1 MTESE
6 HDGQQPDSGDLAME
20 ITSIQPRLY
29 GFIIK
34 RLADR
39 ELTLE
44 VLQRTNMVLCRK
56 AHQFQDGSSF
66 TAWAFTV
73 AKFQIM
79 AWRKGEGRNRLV
91 FTEDVYE
98 LLDRSPEVEAETVDR
113 RIPILKSCLGRL
125 RDEDR
130 ELIQRRYRDG
140 ESLGTLAQSL
150 RKSIDAI
157 GMRLLRIRKR
167 LGDCIRAN
175 INEEARYEI

>member
-1 MTESE
+1 
-6 HDGQQPDSGDLAME
+6 ME
-20 ITSIQPRLY
+20 ITSVQPRLY
-29 GFIIK
+29 GFILK
-34 RLADR
+34 RVADR

-44 VLQRTNMVLCRK
+44 VLQRTNLVLCRK
-56 AHQFQDGSSF
+56 AHEFQKGSSF

-79 AWRKGEGRNRLV
+79 AWRKDEGRNRLV
-91 FTEDVYE
+91 FTQDVYD

-113 RIPILKSCLGRL
+113 RIPVLKGCLGRL
-125 RDEDR
+125 RDEDY

-140 ESLGTLAQSL
+140 TSVGTLAQSL
-150 RKSIDAI
+150 KKSIDAI

-175 INEEARYEI
+175 MKQEAA